1 MFSILPHTQNQKL
14 GNLRNMPLLSN
25 LFIYLFISSLF
36 KVDLHLAYKKPMNV
50 NSNTT
55 YISVNKFPC
64 NNDNNKSKY
73 LIVRQN

>member
-1 MFSILPHTQNQKL
+1 MFSISPHTQNQKL
-14 GNLRNMPLLSN
+14 GNLGNMPLLSN
-25 LFIYLFISSLF
+25 LFIYLFLLF

-55 YISVNKFPC
+55 YILVNKFPC
-64 NNDNNKSKY
+64 NNDNNKTKY